1 MSGDVSVII
10 PNRDM
15 GRFLD
20 DTFRSIERQAPH
32 VAQVILA
39 DAGSTDESLEVAAR
53 WRGRGF
59 QLDVTV
65 TPGANPAQ
73 ARNAGLARATA
84 PLITFL
90 DADDLFPAG
99 KLKLQKERLAASPAV
114 DVVSGRV
121 TLFETLDEHALAPV
135 PGTRTE
141 TVVGPSAAACL
152 LRREVFDRI
161 GTFDEDLLY
170 AEDIDFILRLLE
182 ARVPLTV
189 MREEVLYYRRHPDS
203 LMSQSDSRGRKDF
216 HRALARSIRRRAAA
230 GITGNLPALADFLAP
245 DAWSGE

>member
-1 MSGDVSVII
+1 MSADVSVVI

-20 DTFRSIERQAPH
+20 DTFGSIERQAPH

-39 DAGSTDESLEVAAR
+39 DAGSVDESLEVASK
-53 WRGRGF
+53 WQERGF
-59 QLDVTV
+59 PLEVTV

-90 DADDLFPAG
+90 DADDLFPVG
-99 KLKLQKERLAASPAV
+99 KLQLQRQRLAATPAV

-121 TLFETLDEHALAPV
+121 TLFEVLDGHTLSPA

-141 TVVGPSAAACL
+141 TVVAVSAAAL
-152 LRREVFDRI
+152 LVRREVFDRI
-161 GTFDEDLLY
+161 GVFDEDFLY
-170 AEDIDFILRLLE
+170 AEDTDFILRLLE

-189 MREEVLYYRRHPDS
+189 LRESVLYYRRHPDS
-203 LMSQSDSRGRKDF
+203 LMSQDDPSCKRDF

-230 GITGNLPALADFLAP
+230 GIAGNLSSLGDFLEPA
-245 DAWSGE
+245 AWGTR